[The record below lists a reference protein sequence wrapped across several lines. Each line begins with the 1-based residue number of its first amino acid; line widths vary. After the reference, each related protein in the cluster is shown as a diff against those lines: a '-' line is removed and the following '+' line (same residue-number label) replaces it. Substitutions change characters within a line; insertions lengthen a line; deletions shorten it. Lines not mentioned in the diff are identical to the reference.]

1 MKKIIYILLGLA
13 LAAVVAIAAL
23 VSLIDPNQ
31 FKPQLVEQVRKS
43 TGRELVMEGDI
54 GWRFWPSLGL
64 SLEQVALRN
73 PAGFAEPDLVRFTR
87 GEASVGL
94 LPLLSHKLEIGKVTL
109 SGAHLFIQTKADGS
123 SNLSDLLKAS
133 AEPKGEAT
141 TSEPVATTPP
151 PASDKQPWQISLQGV
166 ELQQAS
172 ALLQDDRSGTV
183 SRLEQLDL
191 NLGQL
196 AVDQWVPVTLAA
208 KGAQGEL
215 AFDLKGSAQ
224 LKLAP
229 DASRSELKDVALAGS
244 LSEPTQRLDAFSL
257 KADRLALGEWS
268 SLTLSL
274 QGAQGA
280 ADKPTLA
287 GTLEGTLKA
296 RLDENRQLLEVSD
309 AVLAAKL
316 GGDALPRPQM
326 QVKLAGFAR
335 AELGKQNVTLSNLVM
350 GVDDALLSGNGS
362 VQLGAVPR
370 VEFDLKG
377 EKLDVDGWLGQSAKA
392 APAAPAAASSG
403 AAAPAGTTAQAAA
416 PAAKALSTAEP
427 DLTALKAVDLAGRL
441 QLGSLRL
448 KGLDLSAVD
457 LQLALAGGQLTLKQ
471 FSAGVAGGQVTA
483 SGVLDA
489 RQQPAR
495 YQVHKR
501 VQGVD
506 VRPLLQTLAQ
516 TDLLEGKGDLEVEV
530 QGAGLSELALRS
542 RMQGKVN
549 LKLSDGALHGINLAE
564 MIREARAT
572 LTGKGADQV
581 KEARKTDFSALT
593 ASFRIADGVARSDD
607 IQLFAPALRVKGQGQ
622 TALVPE
628 TLDFL
633 FLTSVVESSKGQ
645 GGKSVDELK
654 DITIP
659 VRIGGHWQA
668 PSYRLDVKELLSN
681 NKLLEEKARKEA
693 ERGLKKLLGDKADNE
708 GGEGGGRPVAQG
720 LVQVVTAFRVIAMQS
735 PPRAGSVHCG
745 SLPGKV
751 FKRDAAGV
759 GSKREGCLGRTKMVS
774 LWFYQGADE

>member
-31 FKPQLVEQVRKS
+31 FKPQLVEQVHKS
-43 TGRELVMEGDI
+43 TGRELVIQGDI

-64 SLEQVALRN
+64 SLEKVALRN

-109 SGAHLFIQTKADGS
+109 SGAHLFIQTRADGS
-123 SNLSDLLKAS
+123 SNLRDLLKAS
-133 AEPKGEAT
+133 AEPKGEAA
-141 TSEPVATTPP
+141 SEPVATTPP
-151 PASDKQPWQISLQGV
+151 AASDKQPWQISLQGIALV
-166 ELQQAS
+166 DAS
-172 ALLQDDRSGTV
+172 ALVRDDRSGTV
-183 SRLEQLDL
+183 SRLDRLDL
-191 NLGQL
+191 DLGQL
-196 AVDQWVPVTLAA
+196 TPGEWVPVTLAA
-208 KGAQGEL
+208 KGAQGDL
-215 AFDLKGSAQ
+215 AFDLKGQAQ
-224 LKLAP
+224 LKPARE
-229 DASRSELKDVALAGS
+229 AMKSELKDLNLSGS
-244 LSEPTQRLDAFSL
+244 LNQPAQRLDAFTL
-257 KADRLALGEWS
+257 KADRLALGQWS

-296 RLDENRQLLEVSD
+296 RLDENRQLLEISD

-316 GGDALPRPQM
+316 SGDSLPRPQM

-335 AELGKQNVTLSNLVM
+335 AELDKQAVTLSNLVM
-350 GVDDALLSGNGS
+350 GVDDALLSGNGA
-362 VQLGAVPR
+362 VRLGAVPK
-370 VEFDLKG
+370 VDFDLKG
-377 EKLDVDGWLGQSAKA
+377 DKLDLDSWLGQPAR
-392 APAAPAAASSG
+392 AAPAAATSG
-403 AAAPAGTTAQAAA
+403 AAAPAGTPAQTAV
-416 PAAKALSTAEP
+416 PANRALSTVEP
-427 DLTALKAVDLAGRL
+427 DLTALKSVDLSGRL

-471 FSAGVAGGQVTA
+471 FSAGVAGGKVTA
-483 SGVLDA
+483 SGLLDA

-516 TDLLEGKGDLEVEV
+516 TDLLEGKGDLEVEA
-530 QGAGLSELALRS
+530 QGSGLSGQALRS
-542 RMQGKVN
+542 RMQGKVS

-581 KEARKTDFSALT
+581 KEVRKTDFSALT
-593 ASFRIADGVARSDD
+593 GSFQIADGVARSDD

-645 GGKSVDELK
+645 GGKTVDELK

-668 PSYRLDVKELLSN
+668 PSYKLDVKALLSN
-681 NKLLEEKARKEA
+681 NKVLEEKARKEA

-708 GGEGGGRPVAQG
+708 GVKGVADQLLKG
-720 LVQVVTAFRVIAMQS
+720 L
-735 PPRAGSVHCG
+735 
-745 SLPGKV
+745 
-751 FKRDAAGV
+751 FK
-759 GSKREGCLGRTKMVS
+759 
-774 LWFYQGADE
+774 

>member
-43 TGRELVMEGDI
+43 TGRELVMEGAI

-123 SNLSDLLKAS
+123 SNLSDLLKAP
-133 AEPKGEAT
+133 AEPKGEAAT
-141 TSEPVATTPP
+141 TEPAATTPP

-172 ALLQDDRSGTV
+172 ALLQDDRNGTV

-257 KADRLALGEWS
+257 KADRLALGQWS

-296 RLDENRQLLEVSD
+296 RLDENRQLLELSD

-316 GGDALPRPQM
+316 SGDALPRPQM

-335 AELGKQNVTLSNLVM
+335 AELGKQAVTLSNLVM
-350 GVDDALLSGNGS
+350 GVDEALLSGNGS
-362 VQLGAVPR
+362 VQLGAVPS
-370 VEFDLKG
+370 VGFDLKG
-377 EKLDVDGWLGQSAKA
+377 EKLDLDSWLGQPAKA
-392 APAAPAAASSG
+392 APATATSG
-403 AAAPAGTTAQAAA
+403 AAAPAQTAA
-416 PAAKALSTAEP
+416 PATKALSTQEP
-427 DLTALKAVDLAGRL
+427 NLAALKSVDLAGRL

-516 TDLLEGKGDLEVEV
+516 TDLLEGKGDLEVEA
-530 QGAGLSELALRS
+530 QGSGLSEQALRS
-542 RMQGKVN
+542 RMQGKVS
-549 LKLSDGALHGINLAE
+549 LRLSDGALHGINLAE

-581 KEARKTDFSALT
+581 KEVRKTDFSALT
-593 ASFRIADGVARSDD
+593 ASFQIADGVARSDD

-622 TALVPE
+622 TVLVPE

-645 GGKSVDELK
+645 GGKTVDELK

-708 GGEGGGRPVAQG
+708 GVKGVADQLLKG
-720 LVQVVTAFRVIAMQS
+720 L
-735 PPRAGSVHCG
+735 
-745 SLPGKV
+745 
-751 FKRDAAGV
+751 FK
-759 GSKREGCLGRTKMVS
+759 
-774 LWFYQGADE
+774 

>member
-43 TGRELVMEGDI
+43 TGRELVIQGDI

-73 PAGFAEPDLVRFTR
+73 PAGFAEPDLVRFAR

-141 TSEPVATTPP
+141 TSEPAATTPP

-172 ALLQDDRSGTV
+172 ALLQDDRNGTV

-215 AFDLKGSAQ
+215 AFDLNGSAQ

-257 KADRLALGEWS
+257 KADRLALGQWS

-280 ADKPTLA
+280 ADKPALA

-296 RLDENRQLLEVSD
+296 RLDENRQLLEISD

-316 GGDALPRPQM
+316 SGDALPRPQM

-335 AELGKQNVTLSNLVM
+335 AELGKQAVTLSNLVM

-362 VQLGAVPR
+362 VQLGAVPK
-370 VEFDLKG
+370 VAFDLKG
-377 EKLDVDGWLGQSAKA
+377 EKLDLDSWLGQPAKA
-392 APAAPAAASSG
+392 APATATSG
-403 AAAPAGTTAQAAA
+403 AAAPAGAPAQTTA
-416 PAAKALSTAEP
+416 PAAKALSTQEP

-448 KGLDLSAVD
+448 KGLDLSTVD

-516 TDLLEGKGDLEVEV
+516 TDLLEGKGDLEVEA
-530 QGAGLSELALRS
+530 QGSGLSEQALRS
-542 RMQGKVN
+542 RMQGKVS
-549 LKLSDGALHGINLAE
+549 LRLSDGALHGVNLAE

-581 KEARKTDFSALT
+581 KEVRKTDFSALT
-593 ASFRIADGVARSDD
+593 ASFRIADGVAQSDD

-708 GGEGGGRPVAQG
+708 GVKGVADQLLKG
-720 LVQVVTAFRVIAMQS
+720 L
-735 PPRAGSVHCG
+735 
-745 SLPGKV
+745 
-751 FKRDAAGV
+751 FK
-759 GSKREGCLGRTKMVS
+759 
-774 LWFYQGADE
+774 

>member
-43 TGRELVMEGDI
+43 TGRELVIQGDI

-94 LPLLSHKLEIGKVTL
+94 LPLLSHRLEIGKVTL
-109 SGAHLFIQTKADGS
+109 SGAHLFIQTRADGS

-133 AEPKGEAT
+133 AEPKGEAA
-141 TSEPVATTPP
+141 SEPVATTSPA
-151 PASDKQPWQISLQGV
+151 ASDERPWQISLQGV

-172 ALLQDDRSGTV
+172 ALLQDDRNGTV
-183 SRLEQLDL
+183 SRLDRLDL
-191 NLGQL
+191 DLGQL
-196 AVDQWVPVTLAA
+196 TPGEWVPVTLAA

-224 LKLAP
+224 LKPARE
-229 DASRSELKDVALAGS
+229 AMKSELKDLNLSGS
-244 LSEPTQRLDAFSL
+244 LNQPAQRLDAFSL

-268 SLTLSL
+268 SLSLSL
-274 QGAQGA
+274 SGAQGA

-296 RLDENRQLLEVSD
+296 RLDENRQLLEISD

-316 GGDALPRPQM
+316 SGDALPRPQM

-335 AELGKQNVTLSNLVM
+335 AELDKQSVALSNLVL
-350 GVDDALLSGNGS
+350 GADDALLSGSGA
-362 VQLGAVPR
+362 VRLGAVPK
-370 VEFDLKG
+370 VDFDLKG
-377 EKLDVDGWLGQSAKA
+377 DKLDLDAWLGQSAKA
-392 APAAPAAASSG
+392 APAAATSG
-403 AAAPAGTTAQAAA
+403 AAAPAGAKEQAVA
-416 PAAKALSTAEP
+416 PANRALSTVEP

-471 FSAGVAGGQVTA
+471 FSAGVAGGKVTA
-483 SGVLDA
+483 SGLLDA

-516 TDLLEGKGDLEVEV
+516 TDLLEGKGDLEVEA
-530 QGAGLSELALRS
+530 QGSGLSEQALRS

-581 KEARKTDFSALT
+581 KEVRKTDFSALT
-593 ASFRIADGVARSDD
+593 ASFQIANGIARSDD

-645 GGKSVDELK
+645 GGKTVDELK

-668 PSYRLDVKELLSN
+668 PSYKLDVKELLSN
-681 NKLLEEKARKEA
+681 NKVLEEKARKEA

-708 GGEGGGRPVAQG
+708 GVKGVADQLLKG
-720 LVQVVTAFRVIAMQS
+720 L
-735 PPRAGSVHCG
+735 
-745 SLPGKV
+745 
-751 FKRDAAGV
+751 FK
-759 GSKREGCLGRTKMVS
+759 
-774 LWFYQGADE
+774 

>member
-31 FKPQLVEQVRKS
+31 FKPQLAEQVRKS
-43 TGRELVMEGDI
+43 TGRELVIQGDI

-73 PAGFAEPDLVRFTR
+73 PAGFAEPDLVRFEQ

-94 LPLLSHKLEIGKVTL
+94 LPLLSHRLEIGKVTL
-109 SGAHLFIQTKADGS
+109 SGAHLFIQTRADGS
-123 SNLSDLLKAS
+123 SNLRDLLQAS
-133 AEPKGEAT
+133 ADPKGEAT
-141 TSEPVATTPP
+141 SEPAATTPP
-151 PASDKQPWQISLQGV
+151 AASDKQPWQISLQGIALV
-166 ELQQAS
+166 DAS
-172 ALLQDDRSGTV
+172 ALVRDDRSGTV
-183 SRLEQLDL
+183 SRLDRLDL
-191 NLGQL
+191 DLGQL
-196 AVDQWVPVTLAA
+196 TPGEWVPVTLAA
-208 KGAQGEL
+208 KGAQGDL
-215 AFDLKGSAQ
+215 AFDLKGQAQ
-224 LKLAP
+224 LKPARE
-229 DASRSELKDVALAGS
+229 AMKSELKDLNLSGS
-244 LSEPTQRLDAFSL
+244 LNQPTQRLDAFSL

-268 SLTLSL
+268 SLSLSL
-274 QGAQGA
+274 SGAQGA

-296 RLDENRQLLEVSD
+296 RLDENRQLLELSD

-316 GGDALPRPQM
+316 SGDALPRPQM
-326 QVKLAGFAR
+326 QLKLAGFAR
-335 AELGKQNVTLSNLVM
+335 AELDKQAVTLSNLVM
-350 GVDDALLSGNGS
+350 GVDDALLSGSGA
-362 VQLGAVPR
+362 VRLGAVPK
-370 VEFDLKG
+370 VDFDLKG
-377 EKLDVDGWLGQSAKA
+377 EKLDLDGWLGQPAKA
-392 APAAPAAASSG
+392 APVAATSG
-403 AAAPAGTTAQAAA
+403 AAAPAGTPTQTAV
-416 PAAKALSTAEP
+416 PANRALSTAEP
-427 DLTALKAVDLAGRL
+427 DLTALKSVDLAGRL

-501 VQGVD
+501 VQGVE

-530 QGAGLSELALRS
+530 QGSGLSEQALRS

-581 KEARKTDFSALT
+581 KEVRKTDFSALT
-593 ASFRIADGVARSDD
+593 ASFQIADGIARSDD

-645 GGKSVDELK
+645 GGKTVDELK

-668 PSYRLDVKELLSN
+668 PSYKLDVKALLSN
-681 NKLLEEKARKEA
+681 NKVLEEKARKEA

-708 GGEGGGRPVAQG
+708 GVKGVADQLLKG
-720 LVQVVTAFRVIAMQS
+720 L
-735 PPRAGSVHCG
+735 
-745 SLPGKV
+745 
-751 FKRDAAGV
+751 FK
-759 GSKREGCLGRTKMVS
+759 
-774 LWFYQGADE
+774 

>member
-43 TGRELVMEGDI
+43 TGRELVMEGAI

-141 TSEPVATTPP
+141 TSEPAATTPP

-166 ELQQAS
+166 ALQQAS

-257 KADRLALGEWS
+257 KADRLALGQWS

-296 RLDENRQLLEVSD
+296 RLDENRQLLEISD

-316 GGDALPRPQM
+316 SGDALPRPQM

-335 AELGKQNVTLSNLVM
+335 AELGKQAVTLSNLVM

-362 VQLGAVPR
+362 VQLGAVPK

-377 EKLDVDGWLGQSAKA
+377 EKLDLDSWLGQPAKA
-392 APAAPAAASSG
+392 APATATSG
-403 AAAPAGTTAQAAA
+403 AAAPAGAQAQTAA

-489 RQQPAR
+489 RQLPAR

-516 TDLLEGKGDLEVEV
+516 TDLLEGKGDLEVEA
-530 QGAGLSELALRS
+530 QGSGLSEQALRS
-542 RMQGKVN
+542 RMQGKVS
-549 LKLSDGALHGINLAE
+549 LRLSDGALHGINLAE

-581 KEARKTDFSALT
+581 KEVRKTDFSALT

-645 GGKSVDELK
+645 GGKTVDELK

-681 NKLLEEKARKEA
+681 NKLLEDKARKEA

-708 GGEGGGRPVAQG
+708 GVKGVADQLLKG
-720 LVQVVTAFRVIAMQS
+720 L
-735 PPRAGSVHCG
+735 
-745 SLPGKV
+745 
-751 FKRDAAGV
+751 FK
-759 GSKREGCLGRTKMVS
+759 
-774 LWFYQGADE
+774 

>member
-43 TGRELVMEGDI
+43 TGRELVIQGDI

-73 PAGFAEPDLVRFTR
+73 PAGFAEPDLVRFEQ

-109 SGAHLFIQTKADGS
+109 SGAHLFIQTRADGS

-133 AEPKGEAT
+133 AEPKGEAA
-141 TSEPVATTPP
+141 SEPAATTPP

-172 ALLQDDRSGTV
+172 ALVRDDRSGTV
-183 SRLEQLDL
+183 SRLDRLDL
-191 NLGQL
+191 DLGQL
-196 AVDQWVPVTLAA
+196 TPGEWVPVTLAA
-208 KGAQGEL
+208 KGAQGDL
-215 AFDLKGSAQ
+215 AFDLKGQAQ
-224 LKLAP
+224 LKPARE
-229 DASRSELKDVALAGS
+229 AMKSELKDLNLSGS
-244 LSEPTQRLDAFSL
+244 LNQPAQRLDAFSL

-268 SLTLSL
+268 SLSLSL
-274 QGAQGA
+274 SGAQGA
-280 ADKPTLA
+280 ADKPSLA

-296 RLDENRQLLEVSD
+296 RLDENRQLLELSD

-316 GGDALPRPQM
+316 SGDSLPRPQM
-326 QVKLAGFAR
+326 QLKLAGFAR
-335 AELGKQNVTLSNLVM
+335 AELDKQSVALSNLVM
-350 GVDDALLSGNGS
+350 GVDDALLSGSGA
-362 VQLGAVPR
+362 VRLGAVPK
-370 VEFDLKG
+370 VDFDLKG
-377 EKLDVDGWLGQSAKA
+377 DKLDLDAWLGQSAKA
-392 APAAPAAASSG
+392 APAAATSG
-403 AAAPAGTTAQAAA
+403 AAAPAGAKDQAAA
-416 PAAKALSTAEP
+416 PANRALSTVEP
-427 DLTALKAVDLAGRL
+427 DLTALKSVDLAGRL

-471 FSAGVAGGQVTA
+471 FSAGVAGGKVTA
-483 SGVLDA
+483 SGLLDA

-516 TDLLEGKGDLEVEV
+516 TDLLEGKGDLEVEA
-530 QGAGLSELALRS
+530 QGSGLSEQALRS
-542 RMQGKVN
+542 RMQGKVS
-549 LKLSDGALHGINLAE
+549 LRLSDGALHGINLAE

-581 KEARKTDFSALT
+581 KEVRKTDFSALT
-593 ASFRIADGVARSDD
+593 ASFQIADGIARSDD

-645 GGKSVDELK
+645 GGKTVDELK

-668 PSYRLDVKELLSN
+668 PSYKLDVKELLSN
-681 NKLLEEKARKEA
+681 NKVLEEKARKEA

-708 GGEGGGRPVAQG
+708 GVKGVADQLLKG
-720 LVQVVTAFRVIAMQS
+720 L
-735 PPRAGSVHCG
+735 
-745 SLPGKV
+745 
-751 FKRDAAGV
+751 FK
-759 GSKREGCLGRTKMVS
+759 
-774 LWFYQGADE
+774 

>member
-13 LAAVVAIAAL
+13 LAAVVAITAL

-43 TGRELVMEGDI
+43 TGRELVMEGAI

-73 PAGFAEPDLVRFTR
+73 PAGFAEPDLVRFER

-94 LPLLSHKLEIGKVTL
+94 LPLLSHRLEIGKVTL

-123 SNLSDLLKAS
+123 SNLSDLLTSS
-133 AEPKGEAT
+133 AEPKGADAQPSGEGQPAT
-141 TSEPVATTPP
+141 TARDE
-151 PASDKQPWQISLQGV
+151 KPWQISLQGIALV
-166 ELQQAS
+166 DAS
-172 ALLQDDRSGTV
+172 ALVRDDRRGAV
-183 SRLEQLDL
+183 SRLDRLDL
-191 NLGQL
+191 DLGQL
-196 AVDQWVPVTLAA
+196 TPGEWVPVTLAA
-208 KGAQGEL
+208 KGAQGDL
-215 AFDLKGSAQ
+215 AFDLKGQAQ
-224 LKLAP
+224 LKLARE
-229 DASRSELKDVALAGS
+229 AIKSELKDLGLSGS
-244 LSEPTQRLDAFSL
+244 LSDPAQRLDAFSL

-316 GGDALPRPQM
+316 SGDALPRPQL
-326 QVKLAGFAR
+326 QVKLAGFVR
-335 AELGKQNVTLSNLVM
+335 AELDKQNVTLTNLVM

-377 EKLDVDGWLGQSAKA
+377 EKLDLDGWLGQPAK
-392 APAAPAAASSG
+392 AAPAAASSG

-427 DLTALKAVDLAGRL
+427 DLTALKSVDLAGRL
-441 QLGSLRL
+441 QLGSVRL

-471 FSAGVAGGQVTA
+471 FSAGVAGGKVTA

-489 RQQPAR
+489 RQKPAR

-593 ASFRIADGVARSDD
+593 ASFRIADGVAQSDD

-645 GGKSVDELK
+645 GGKDVDELK

-668 PSYRLDVKELLSN
+668 PSYRLDVKALLSN

-708 GGEGGGRPVAQG
+708 GVKGVADQLLKG
-720 LVQVVTAFRVIAMQS
+720 L
-735 PPRAGSVHCG
+735 
-745 SLPGKV
+745 
-751 FKRDAAGV
+751 FK
-759 GSKREGCLGRTKMVS
+759 
-774 LWFYQGADE
+774 

>member
-13 LAAVVAIAAL
+13 LAAVVAIAVL

-43 TGRELVMEGDI
+43 TGRELVIQGDI

-94 LPLLSHKLEIGKVTL
+94 LPLLSHRLEIGKVTL
-109 SGAHLFIQTKADGS
+109 SGAHLFIQTRADGS
-123 SNLSDLLKAS
+123 SNLRDLLQAS

-141 TSEPVATTPP
+141 TSEPAATTPP
-151 PASDKQPWQISLQGV
+151 AASDERPWQISLQGV

-172 ALLQDDRSGTV
+172 ALVQDDRNGTA

-208 KGAQGEL
+208 KGAQGDL
-215 AFDLKGSAQ
+215 AFDLKGQAQ
-224 LKLAP
+224 LKLAS

-268 SLTLSL
+268 SLSLSL
-274 QGAQGA
+274 SGAQGA

-296 RLDENRQLLEVSD
+296 RLDENRQLLEISD

-316 GGDALPRPQM
+316 SGDALPRPQM
-326 QVKLAGFAR
+326 QLKLAGFAR
-335 AELGKQNVTLSNLVM
+335 AELDKQSVALSNLVL
-350 GVDDALLSGNGS
+350 GADDTLLSGSGA
-362 VQLGAVPR
+362 VRLGAVPK
-370 VEFDLKG
+370 VDFDLKG
-377 EKLDVDGWLGQSAKA
+377 DKLDLDAWLGQSAKA
-392 APAAPAAASSG
+392 APAAATSG
-403 AAAPAGTTAQAAA
+403 AAASAGA
-416 PAAKALSTAEP
+416 PAQTAAQALSTVEP
-427 DLTALKAVDLAGRL
+427 DLTALKAVDLSGRL

-471 FSAGVAGGQVTA
+471 FSAGVAGGKVTA
-483 SGVLDA
+483 SGLLDA

-516 TDLLEGKGDLEVEV
+516 TDLLEGKGDLEVEA
-530 QGAGLSELALRS
+530 QGSGLSEQALRS

-581 KEARKTDFSALT
+581 KEVRKTDFSALT
-593 ASFRIADGVARSDD
+593 ASFQIANGIARSDD

-645 GGKSVDELK
+645 GGKTVDELK

-668 PSYRLDVKELLSN
+668 PSYKLDVKALLSN
-681 NKLLEEKARKEA
+681 NKVLEEKARKEA

-708 GGEGGGRPVAQG
+708 GVKGVADQLLKG
-720 LVQVVTAFRVIAMQS
+720 L
-735 PPRAGSVHCG
+735 
-745 SLPGKV
+745 
-751 FKRDAAGV
+751 FK
-759 GSKREGCLGRTKMVS
+759 
-774 LWFYQGADE
+774 

>member
-43 TGRELVMEGDI
+43 TGRELVIQGDI

-64 SLEQVALRN
+64 SLEKVALRN

-109 SGAHLFIQTKADGS
+109 SGAHLFIQTRADGS

-141 TSEPVATTPP
+141 SAPAATTPP
-151 PASDKQPWQISLQGV
+151 PANDKQPWQISLQGIALV
-166 ELQQAS
+166 DAS
-172 ALLQDDRSGTV
+172 ALLRDDRSGTV
-183 SRLEQLDL
+183 SRLDRLDL
-191 NLGQL
+191 DLGQL
-196 AVDQWVPVTLAA
+196 TPGEWVPVTLAA
-208 KGAQGEL
+208 KGAQGDL
-215 AFDLKGSAQ
+215 AFDLKGQAQ
-224 LKLAP
+224 LKPARE
-229 DASRSELKDVALAGS
+229 AMKSELKDLNLSGS
-244 LSEPTQRLDAFSL
+244 LSQPAQRLDAFSL

-268 SLTLSL
+268 SLTLTL

-296 RLDENRQLLEVSD
+296 RLDEHRQLLELSD
-309 AVLAAKL
+309 TVLAARL
-316 GGDALPRPQM
+316 SGDALPRPQM
-326 QVKLAGFAR
+326 QLKLAGFAR
-335 AELGKQNVTLSNLVM
+335 AELDKQSVTLSNLVM
-350 GVDDALLSGNGS
+350 GADDALLSGSGA
-362 VQLGAVPR
+362 VRLGAVPR

-377 EKLDVDGWLGQSAKA
+377 DKLDLDSWLGQPAR
-392 APAAPAAASSG
+392 AAPAAATSG
-403 AAAPAGTTAQAAA
+403 AAASAGAKGPAAA
-416 PAAKALSTAEP
+416 PANRALSTQEP
-427 DLTALKAVDLAGRL
+427 DLAALKAVDLTGRL

-457 LQLALAGGQLTLKQ
+457 LQLALAGGQLSLKQ
-471 FSAGVAGGQVTA
+471 FGAGVAGGQVTA
-483 SGVLDA
+483 IGVLDA

-495 YQVHKR
+495 YQISKR
-501 VQGVD
+501 VQGVE

-530 QGAGLSELALRS
+530 QGSGLSEQALRS
-542 RMQGKVN
+542 RMQGKAS
-549 LKLSDGALHGINLAE
+549 LRLRDGALHGINLAE

-581 KEARKTDFSALT
+581 KEVRKTDFSALT
-593 ASFRIADGVARSDD
+593 ASFQIANGVARSDD

-668 PSYRLDVKELLSN
+668 PSYRLDVKALLSN
-681 NKLLEEKARKEA
+681 NKVLEEKARKEA
-693 ERGLKKLLGDKADNE
+693 ERGLKKLLGDKADDE
-708 GGEGGGRPVAQG
+708 GIKGAADQLLKG
-720 LVQVVTAFRVIAMQS
+720 L
-735 PPRAGSVHCG
+735 
-745 SLPGKV
+745 
-751 FKRDAAGV
+751 FK
-759 GSKREGCLGRTKMVS
+759 
-774 LWFYQGADE
+774 

>member
-1 MKKIIYILLGLA
+1 MKKIIYILPGLA

-43 TGRELVMEGDI
+43 TGRELVIQGDI

-73 PAGFAEPDLVRFTR
+73 PAGFAEPDLVRFEQ

-109 SGAHLFIQTKADGS
+109 SGAHLFIQTRADGS
-123 SNLSDLLKAS
+123 SNLRDLLQAS
-133 AEPKGEAT
+133 ADPKEEAT
-141 TSEPVATTPP
+141 TSEPAATTPP
-151 PASDKQPWQISLQGV
+151 AASDKQPWQISLQGIALV
-166 ELQQAS
+166 DAS
-172 ALLQDDRSGTV
+172 ALVRDDRSGTV
-183 SRLEQLDL
+183 SRLDRLDL
-191 NLGQL
+191 DLGQL
-196 AVDQWVPVTLAA
+196 TPGEWVPVTLAA
-208 KGAQGEL
+208 KGAQGDL

-224 LKLAP
+224 LKLAS

-268 SLTLSL
+268 SLSLSL
-274 QGAQGA
+274 SGAQGA

-296 RLDENRQLLEVSD
+296 RLDENRQLLELSD

-316 GGDALPRPQM
+316 SGDALPHPQM
-326 QVKLAGFAR
+326 QLKLAGFAR
-335 AELGKQNVTLSNLVM
+335 AELDKQSVALSNLVL
-350 GVDDALLSGNGS
+350 GVDDALLSGSGA
-362 VQLGAVPR
+362 VRLGAVPK
-370 VEFDLKG
+370 VDFDLKG
-377 EKLDVDGWLGQSAKA
+377 DKLDLDSWLGQLARTAS
-392 APAAPAAASSG
+392 AAATSG
-403 AAAPAGTTAQAAA
+403 AAAPAGAQAQTAA
-416 PAAKALSTAEP
+416 QALSTAEP
-427 DLTALKAVDLAGRL
+427 DLTALKSVDLAGRL

-471 FSAGVAGGQVTA
+471 FSAGVAGGKVTA

-516 TDLLEGKGDLEVEV
+516 TDLLEGKGDLEVQV
-530 QGAGLSELALRS
+530 QGSGLSEQALRS

-581 KEARKTDFSALT
+581 KEVRKTDFSALT
-593 ASFRIADGVARSDD
+593 ASFQIANGIARSDD

-645 GGKSVDELK
+645 GGKTVDELK

-668 PSYRLDVKELLSN
+668 PSYKLDVKELLSN
-681 NKLLEEKARKEA
+681 NKVLEEKARKEA

-708 GGEGGGRPVAQG
+708 GVKGVADQLLKG
-720 LVQVVTAFRVIAMQS
+720 L
-735 PPRAGSVHCG
+735 
-745 SLPGKV
+745 
-751 FKRDAAGV
+751 FK
-759 GSKREGCLGRTKMVS
+759 
-774 LWFYQGADE
+774 

>member
-43 TGRELVMEGDI
+43 TGRELVIQGDI

-64 SLEQVALRN
+64 SLEKVALRN

-109 SGAHLFIQTKADGS
+109 SGAHLFIQTRADGS

-133 AEPKGEAT
+133 ADPKEEAA
-141 TSEPVATTPP
+141 SEPAATTPP
-151 PASDKQPWQISLQGV
+151 AASDKQPWQISLQGIALV
-166 ELQQAS
+166 DAS
-172 ALLQDDRSGTV
+172 ALVRDDRSGTV
-183 SRLEQLDL
+183 SRLDRLDL
-191 NLGQL
+191 DLGQL
-196 AVDQWVPVTLAA
+196 TPGEWVPVTLAA

-224 LKLAP
+224 LKLAS

-257 KADRLALGEWS
+257 KADRLALGQWS
-268 SLTLSL
+268 SLSLSL
-274 QGAQGA
+274 SGAQGA

-296 RLDENRQLLEVSD
+296 RLDENRQLLELSD

-316 GGDALPRPQM
+316 SGDALPRPQM
-326 QVKLAGFAR
+326 QLKLAGFAR
-335 AELGKQNVTLSNLVM
+335 AELDKQAVTLSNLVM
-350 GVDDALLSGNGS
+350 GVDDALLSGSGA
-362 VQLGAVPR
+362 VRLGAVPK
-370 VEFDLKG
+370 VDFDLKG
-377 EKLDVDGWLGQSAKA
+377 AKLDLDSWLGQ
-392 APAAPAAASSG
+392 PARTASAAATSG
-403 AAAPAGTTAQAAA
+403 AAAPAGA
-416 PAAKALSTAEP
+416 PAQTAAQALSTAEP
-427 DLTALKAVDLAGRL
+427 DLTALKSVDLAGRL

-471 FSAGVAGGQVTA
+471 FSAGVAGGKVTA
-483 SGVLDA
+483 SGLLDS

-530 QGAGLSELALRS
+530 QGSGLSEQALRS

-581 KEARKTDFSALT
+581 KEVRKTDFSALT
-593 ASFRIADGVARSDD
+593 ASFQIVNGIARSDD

-645 GGKSVDELK
+645 GGKTVDELK

-668 PSYRLDVKELLSN
+668 PSYKLDVKELLSN
-681 NKLLEEKARKEA
+681 NKVLEEKARKEA

-708 GGEGGGRPVAQG
+708 GVKGVADQLLKG
-720 LVQVVTAFRVIAMQS
+720 L
-735 PPRAGSVHCG
+735 
-745 SLPGKV
+745 
-751 FKRDAAGV
+751 FK
-759 GSKREGCLGRTKMVS
+759 
-774 LWFYQGADE
+774 

>member
-43 TGRELVMEGDI
+43 TGRELVIQGDI

-64 SLEQVALRN
+64 SLEKVALRN

-133 AEPKGEAT
+133 AEPKGEVT
-141 TSEPVATTPP
+141 TSEPAATTPP
-151 PASDKQPWQISLQGV
+151 PANDKQPWQISLQGV

-172 ALLQDDRSGTV
+172 ALVQDDRNGTV

-224 LKLAP
+224 LKLAS

-257 KADRLALGEWS
+257 KADRLALGQWS
-268 SLTLSL
+268 SLSLSL
-274 QGAQGA
+274 SGAQGA

-296 RLDENRQLLEVSD
+296 RLDENRQLLELSD

-316 GGDALPRPQM
+316 SGDALPRPQM
-326 QVKLAGFAR
+326 QLKLAGFAR
-335 AELGKQNVTLSNLVM
+335 AELDKQAVTLSNLVM
-350 GVDDALLSGNGS
+350 GVDDALLSGSGA
-362 VQLGAVPR
+362 VRLGAVPK
-370 VEFDLKG
+370 VDFDLKG
-377 EKLDVDGWLGQSAKA
+377 AKLDLDSWLGQ
-392 APAAPAAASSG
+392 PARTASAAATSG
-403 AAAPAGTTAQAAA
+403 AAAPAGA
-416 PAAKALSTAEP
+416 PAQTAAQALSTAEP
-427 DLTALKAVDLAGRL
+427 DLTALKSVDLAGRL

-501 VQGVD
+501 VQGVE

-530 QGAGLSELALRS
+530 QGSGLSEQALRS

-581 KEARKTDFSALT
+581 KEVRKTDFSALT
-593 ASFRIADGVARSDD
+593 ASFQIVNGIARSDD
-607 IQLFAPALRVKGQGQ
+607 IQLFAPALRVKGLGQ

-645 GGKSVDELK
+645 GGKTVDELK

-668 PSYRLDVKELLSN
+668 PSYKLDVKALLSN
-681 NKLLEEKARKEA
+681 NKVLEEKARKEA

-708 GGEGGGRPVAQG
+708 GVKGVADQLLKG
-720 LVQVVTAFRVIAMQS
+720 L
-735 PPRAGSVHCG
+735 
-745 SLPGKV
+745 
-751 FKRDAAGV
+751 FK
-759 GSKREGCLGRTKMVS
+759 
-774 LWFYQGADE
+774 

>member
-1 MKKIIYILLGLA
+1 M
-13 LAAVVAIAAL
+13 VAIVAL

-31 FKPQLVEQVRKS
+31 FKPQLVEQVGKS
-43 TGRELVMEGDI
+43 TGRELVIQGDI

-133 AEPKGEAT
+133 AEPKGEAAT
-141 TSEPVATTPP
+141 TEPAATTPP

-196 AVDQWVPVTLAA
+196 AVAQWVPVTLAA

-224 LKLAP
+224 LKLAS

-244 LSEPTQRLDAFSL
+244 LSEPIQRLDAFSL
-257 KADRLALGEWS
+257 KADRLVLGQWS

-296 RLDENRQLLEVSD
+296 RLDENRQLLEISD

-316 GGDALPRPQM
+316 SGDALPRPQM

-335 AELGKQNVTLSNLVM
+335 AELDKQAVTLSNLVM

-370 VEFDLKG
+370 AGFDLKG
-377 EKLDVDGWLGQSAKA
+377 EKLDLDGWLGQPAKA
-392 APAAPAAASSG
+392 APATATSGAGAPAQ
-403 AAAPAGTTAQAAA
+403 TTV
-416 PAAKALSTAEP
+416 PAAQALSTAEP
-427 DLTALKAVDLAGRL
+427 DLTVLKTVDLAGRL

-516 TDLLEGKGDLEVEV
+516 TDLLEGKGDLEVEA
-530 QGAGLSELALRS
+530 QGSGLSEQALRS
-542 RMQGKVN
+542 RMQGKVS
-549 LKLSDGALHGINLAE
+549 LRLSDGALHGINLAQ

-581 KEARKTDFSALT
+581 KEVRKTDFSAFT
-593 ASFRIADGVARSDD
+593 ASFQIADGIARSDD

-645 GGKSVDELK
+645 GGKTVDELK

-668 PSYRLDVKELLSN
+668 PSYKLDVKELLSN
-681 NKLLEEKARKEA
+681 NKVLEEKARKEA

-708 GGEGGGRPVAQG
+708 GVKGVADQLLKG
-720 LVQVVTAFRVIAMQS
+720 L
-735 PPRAGSVHCG
+735 
-745 SLPGKV
+745 
-751 FKRDAAGV
+751 FK
-759 GSKREGCLGRTKMVS
+759 
-774 LWFYQGADE
+774 

>member
-31 FKPQLVEQVRKS
+31 FKPQLAEQVRKS
-43 TGRELVMEGDI
+43 TGRELVMEGEI

-64 SLEQVALRN
+64 SLEKVALRN

-94 LPLLSHKLEIGKVTL
+94 LPLLSHRLDIGKVTL

-123 SNLSDLLKAS
+123 SNLRDLLKAS
-133 AEPKGEAT
+133 TEPKGEAA
-141 TSEPVATTPP
+141 SEPAATTTPA
-151 PASDKQPWQISLQGV
+151 ASDEQPWQISLQGIALV
-166 ELQQAS
+166 DAS
-172 ALLQDDRSGTV
+172 ALLRDDRSGTV
-183 SRLEQLDL
+183 SRLDRLDL
-191 NLGQL
+191 DLGQL
-196 AVDQWVPVTLAA
+196 TPGEWVPVTLAA
-208 KGAQGEL
+208 KGAQGDL
-215 AFDLKGSAQ
+215 AFDLKGQAQ
-224 LKLAP
+224 LKPARE
-229 DASRSELKDVALAGS
+229 AMKSELKDLNLSGS
-244 LSEPTQRLDAFSL
+244 LSQPAQRLDAFSL

-268 SLTLSL
+268 SLTLTL

-296 RLDENRQLLEVSD
+296 RLDEHRQLLEISD
-309 AVLAAKL
+309 AVLAARL
-316 GGDALPRPQM
+316 SGDALPRPQM
-326 QVKLAGFAR
+326 QLKLAGFAR
-335 AELGKQNVTLSNLVM
+335 AELDKQSVTLSNLVM
-350 GVDDALLSGNGS
+350 GADDVLLSGSGA
-362 VQLGAVPR
+362 VRLGAVPK

-377 EKLDVDGWLGQSAKA
+377 DKLDLDSWLGQPAKA
-392 APAAPAAASSG
+392 APAAATSG
-403 AAAPAGTTAQAAA
+403 AAAPAGAKGQAAA
-416 PAAKALSTAEP
+416 PANRALSTTEP
-427 DLTALKAVDLAGRL
+427 DLAALKVVDLAGRL

-457 LQLALAGGQLTLKQ
+457 LQLALAGGQLSLKQ
-471 FSAGVAGGQVTA
+471 FGAGVAGGQVTA

-495 YQVHKR
+495 YQISKR
-501 VQGVD
+501 VQGVE

-530 QGAGLSELALRS
+530 QGSGLSEQALRS
-542 RMQGKVN
+542 RMQGKAS
-549 LKLSDGALHGINLAE
+549 LRLRDGALHGINLEE

-581 KEARKTDFSALT
+581 KEVRKTDFSALT
-593 ASFRIADGVARSDD
+593 ASFQIANGVARSDD

-668 PSYRLDVKELLSN
+668 PNYRLDVKALLSN
-681 NKLLEEKARKEA
+681 NKVLEEKARKEA
-693 ERGLKKLLGDKADNE
+693 ERGLKKLLGDKADDE
-708 GGEGGGRPVAQG
+708 GIKGAADQLLKG
-720 LVQVVTAFRVIAMQS
+720 L
-735 PPRAGSVHCG
+735 
-745 SLPGKV
+745 
-751 FKRDAAGV
+751 FK
-759 GSKREGCLGRTKMVS
+759 
-774 LWFYQGADE
+774 